1 MPAFFNSLLNLFEL
15 AINLLLMQV
24 DRLLHRHN
32 NAQMEGIDRRIFY
45 NIPNFESYGPTRT
58 ASLPLQ
64 EPTFHG
70 YGIPRNN

>member
-1 MPAFFNSLLNLFEL
+1 
-15 AINLLLMQV
+15 MQV